1 MPGYPN
7 EYKLTKAEH
16 RCYAEQGFL
25 IREKQFDRTEIERL
39 RSAAERV
46 IARAM
51 QLAKEGSEYRLDD
64 KRFVDKDNHTIQFEF
79 DDDQQIRVIEP
90 IHTLDSVIDA
100 LVDDPRLSEPM
111 RSILGRR
118 DIALWTGKMNLKSG
132 HGSGFDWHQD
142 SPYWIHDSSH
152 VDLLPN
158 VMVTLDE
165 QSDTNGCFR
174 VIAGSHLVGLLPGRS
189 DGTQLAGFYTDLAQ
203 IDLRQEVRFNVPAG
217 SLIFFNPHIVHG
229 SAPNS
234 TDGSRNAMIFTYQP
248 ANFPLLKTG
257 ETRNILQDGP
267 AGRSTY

>member
-7 EYKLTKAEH
+7 EYKLNKAEH
-16 RCYAEQGFL
+16 RCYTEQGFL
-25 IREKQFDRTEIERL
+25 IRESQFGKTEIERL
-39 RSAAERV
+39 RAAAQRV
-46 IARAM
+46 TTRAL

-90 IHTLDSVIDA
+90 IHTLDRDIDA

-158 VMVTLDE
+158 VMVTLNE

-174 VIAGSHLVGLLPGRS
+174 VIAGSHLRGLLPGRS
-189 DGTQLAGFYTDLAQ
+189 DGSQLAGFYTDDAQ
-203 IDLRQEVRFNVPAG
+203 FDLNQEVRFSVPAG
-217 SLIFFNPHIVHG
+217 SLIFFDPHIVHG
-229 SAPNS
+229 SRPNE
-234 TDGSRNAMIFTYQP
+234 TVNPRNAMIFTYQP
-248 ANFPLLKTG
+248 SGFPLLKTG
-257 ETRNILQDGP
+257 EIRNVLNHQ
-267 AGRSTY
+267 AR